1 MPIISTNST
10 YNLEYSLNGA
20 PFCRGAISPEFS
32 FNNLDYSL
40 DGSPFVSNTTPILQ
54 LEMNLGTIKI
64 YNKVLTDQEVLQ
76 NYNATKT
83 RFGL

>member
-1 MPIISTNST
+1 MPVLSTEST

-20 PFCRGAISPEFS
+20 PFCRGAVSPEFS

-40 DGSPFVSNTTPILQ
+40 DGSPFVSNTIPILQ
-54 LEMNLGTIKI
+54 LEMNLATVKI
-64 YNKVLTDQEVLQ
+64 YNKVLTAQEVLQ